1 MYQIFTG
8 NTPIYSP
15 AGIADEYAAISPKWT
30 EELNKAGQLTFTI
43 PKENSAYYAVQKLTT
58 PISIYRDGEEV
69 FYGRVYSEDKD
80 FYNQKSIV
88 CEGALA
94 FLNDVII
101 RPFEYTGTTV
111 DSVKNYID
119 YILGHYNNECG
130 AEWKKIYRGVV
141 DVSDPNNYVYRYK
154 DTYNNALSVLQDHLI
169 NSTLGGY
176 LSTRRDNGVTYLDY
190 TAQPG
195 DQSEQ
200 YIEYAKNLLDL
211 TQRASAQDIYT
222 VLIPIG
228 QKTDNGY
235 VTINSVND
243 NKDYIESPE
252 GIAAF
257 GRIVAVKQYEDIT
270 TPSALLA
277 AGQAD
282 LAIGMTEKPSL
293 SLSAVDMNTV
303 GVDVSALKCGDRIPV
318 LSVPHGVSTYFVCS
332 KTEIHLDD
340 PSASTY
346 DLGATQS
353 GLSDRQAGVVKS
365 ASNAFS
371 TSENATVAAQ
381 EAAQAAQQAGGAA
394 IAAGETASAA
404 QQAVIA
410 LAARTERGTESA
422 EVEAQDYEDVTV
434 SFTATMTSVP
444 VVMLQNMTDVEVYL
458 VLMGVTL
465 SDFTVRVYNL
475 SQSDEEIEFAWL
487 AQA

>member
-43 PKENSAYYAVQKLTT
+43 PKENSAYYAVQKLTA

-69 FYGRVYSEDKD
+69 FYGRIYSEDKD

-101 RPFEYTGTTV
+101 RPFEFTNSTA
-111 DSVKNYID
+111 DCVKAYID
-119 YILGHYNNECG
+119 YILGLYNAECG
-130 AEWKKIYRGVV
+130 ADWKKIYRGVV
-141 DVSDPNNYVYRYK
+141 DVTESNNYLYRYK
-154 DTYNNALSVLQDHLI
+154 DTYNNALSVLQDHTI
-169 NSTLGGY
+169 ASTLGGY
-176 LSTRRDNGVTYLDY
+176 LSIRRDNGVTYLDY
-190 TAQPG
+190 TAQSG

-211 TQRASAQDIYT
+211 TQRASAQDLFT
-222 VLIPIG
+222 VLIPLG
-228 QKTDNGY
+228 QKTDDGY
-235 VTINSVND
+235 VTIKTVNN

-252 GIAAF
+252 GMAAF

-332 KTEIHLDD
+332 KTVIHLDD

-346 DLGATQS
+346 ELGATQS

-365 ASNAFS
+365 ASNAYS
-371 TSENATVAAQ
+371 TSESAAAVAG
-381 EAAQAAQQAGGAA
+381 QASGAA
-394 IAAGETASAA
+394 IAAGETATAA

-410 LAARTERGTESA
+410 LAARQLHGTETE
-422 EVEAQDYEDVTV
+422 EVEAEDYADVVVT
-434 SFTATMTSVP
+434 FTAEMQTVP
-444 VVMLQNMTDVEVYL
+444 VVMLQNMTDVEASI
-458 VLMGVTL
+458 VLTDVDESG
-465 SDFTVRVYNL
+465 FTARVYNN
-475 SQSDEEIEFAWL
+475 SQADEDITFAWL
-487 AQA
+487 AQS